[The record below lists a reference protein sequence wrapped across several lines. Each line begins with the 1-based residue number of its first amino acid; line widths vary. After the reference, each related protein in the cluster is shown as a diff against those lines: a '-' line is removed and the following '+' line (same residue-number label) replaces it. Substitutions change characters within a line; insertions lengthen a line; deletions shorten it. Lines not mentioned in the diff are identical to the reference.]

1 MKVKSWKDPTILY
14 KVVALVKTLS
24 KTILG
29 ILDLSNKSIQN
40 LKLRYRCL
48 EKHTYDLNVLRSSHV
63 SEEFHV
69 DLEYLEIFYLM
80 VLS

>member
-1 MKVKSWKDPTILY
+1 MKVKSWRDPTILY

-48 EKHTYDLNVLRSSHV
+48 EKHTYDLKVLRSSHV
-63 SEEFHV
+63 SEEFYV

>member
-48 EKHTYDLNVLRSSHV
+48 EKYTYDLNVPRSSHV
-63 SEEFHV
+63 SEEFYI